1 MTLYRM
7 QETLMIGDNRR
18 VKHWIAAALVLL
30 PFLLFTNTARGQDK
44 GGRVPTRVDGVDI
57 LEFGIYKTEVSRM
70 VPSPDSRTG
79 QVSAMS
85 RRKTELLSETD
96 QIPAR
101 LHSLFG
107 FRYKVRGEPRYRMI
121 PINLVVLFPSE
132 PKERQTAKLPD
143 RITHTLTPPIG
154 KKDFVG
160 FGFQTEDERIPG
172 IWTFQLYYQKELL
185 AEKKFNVFLADSSPS
200 DR

>member
-1 MTLYRM
+1 
-7 QETLMIGDNRR
+7 MIRDNKL
-18 VKHWIAAALVLL
+18 VKHWIAAVLVLL
-30 PFLLFTNTARGQDK
+30 PFLLFAHAARGQEK

-57 LEFGIYKTEVSRM
+57 LEFGIYKTEVSRTI
-70 VPSPDSRTG
+70 PSPDSGTG

-85 RRKTELLSETD
+85 RRKTELLSKTD

-107 FRYKVRGEPRYRMI
+107 FRYKVRGEPRNRKI
-121 PINLVVLFPSE
+121 PIDLVVLFPSDDR
-132 PKERQTAKLPD
+132 KERQTEKQPD

-172 IWTFQLYYQKELL
+172 TWTFQLYYRKELL
-185 AEKKFNVFLADSSPS
+185 AEQKFNVFLAESTPAGP
-200 DR
+200 